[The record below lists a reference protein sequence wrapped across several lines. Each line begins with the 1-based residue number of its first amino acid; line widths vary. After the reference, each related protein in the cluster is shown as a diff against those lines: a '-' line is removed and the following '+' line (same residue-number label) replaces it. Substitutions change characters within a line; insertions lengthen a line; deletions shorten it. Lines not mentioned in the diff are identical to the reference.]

1 MWNNLNTILAGILL
15 LFCVGNF
22 AIKIDHQ
29 FPLGTIGC
37 LFTNS
42 EDICDDNAK
51 CIDDLL
57 FGTCAY
63 SGIPANFV
71 YTLTKHDLLKLE
83 EEILKLVHDGFT
95 WRDGYTQCIVQNII
109 ISLSIK
115 QPFSKTICYGLIFE
129 RDNGEENALSSM
141 LDDVYANTNRF
152 DRINN
157 GANFND
163 LDLALLSP
171 SQKRDEIVRVHKY
184 FDKNEKIHKR
194 NFWSPYN
201 DEETYLSPDVD
212 LMRYGPQNLPQD
224 DEGWENTGIPYKD
237 LALVQEYLETQRKP
251 YTDSKILEALMN
263 NGPLVNDV
271 AQVDDDEVPLSNEFI
286 EYPDDTNLEFSK
298 DDLQP
303 GYVWDDD
310 NMLYGLT
317 TQDYNDIS
325 EVNDD
330 INDTEESNDYTDPD
344 LSLPPKF
351 ANIFDKLI
359 RGEIEP
365 DDLTDEEL
373 NYLSPYVSKLL
384 QSISDTED
392 DSMDD
397 LGPVDA
403 LNDVE
408 IDGLSQMDFPME
420 ANMVQDPPF
429 GIDEEEMMM
438 GGSNDDVYDDGDN
451 GDFTDV
457 QTVEKK
463 SDDEIPEKTKEDVV
477 DTKYAYIEMDK
488 NLDADTEKKLL
499 DKLEDVSN
507 ANPGSLH
514 IDNTIQGHKVVT
526 RVDPELS
533 GLQASELAQTA
544 KDHKSELEEATGLNF
559 VSSGLGH
566 SENEIEYKGT
576 SGDDRYFVL
585 TFVLCGCIA
594 LILLAVVVIYL
605 IRRNS
610 RSKEKLQ
617 QITAPQEGNEAASKD
632 YQDLC
637 RQRMQSKSS
646 EKPEPLHTAA
656 SRVSSVSEQQVRSPS
671 SRSSTSSWSEEPV
684 NSNMD
689 ISTGHIVLSYMED
702 HLKNK
707 DRLDREWEAMCA
719 YEADPSNTKVAE
731 DASNV
736 RKNRYADVLPYD
748 HSRVVLTTNT
758 NVSGADYI
766 NASTITDHDPRNP
779 AYVATQ
785 GPLPHTVAD
794 FWQMV
799 WEQGSVVIVM
809 LTKLTEN
816 GEAKCHRYWPE
827 EGSDL
832 YHIYEVHLVSE
843 HIWCEDYLVRS
854 FYLKNLQTGET
865 RTVTQFHFLTWQ
877 DLGIPSSIKALLDFR
892 RKVNKSYRGRSCPIV
907 VHCSDGCGRT
917 GTYCLIDMVLNRMA
931 KGAKEIDIAATLE
944 HIRDQR
950 INMVKTKEQFQFAL
964 AAVAEEVHAILKA
977 LPQ

>member
-1 MWNNLNTILAGILL
+1 MWNKYYAILSGILL
-15 LFCVGNF
+15 SICVGNCPCL
-22 AIKIDHQ
+22 ALQIDRQ

-37 LFTNS
+37 LFTNTQ
-42 EDICDDNAK
+42 ELCEAGAT

-57 FGTCAY
+57 FGTCSD
-63 SGIPANFV
+63 SGIPANFD
-71 YTLTKHDLLKLE
+71 YTLRKHDLKKLQN
-83 EEILKLVHDGFT
+83 EILKLVQDGFS
-95 WRDGYTQCIVQNII
+95 WHDGYTQCIIQNVI
-109 ISLSIK
+109 ISLTIK
-115 QPFSKTICYGLIFE
+115 EPFSKKICYEL
-129 RDNGEENALSSM
+129 L
-141 LDDVYANTNRF
+141 F
-152 DRINN
+152 DWKNPVEDEITSVLESLYDRTAGIDRLTP
-157 GANFND
+157 AD
-163 LDLALLSP
+163 QYEPVSLLSP

-194 NFWSPYN
+194 NFWDPPVGLSN
-201 DEETYLSPDVD
+201 YLSYYPRDDV
-212 LMRYGPQNLPQD
+212 LQYYPSLYQQNYKLPNRG
-224 DEGWENTGIPYKD
+224 GWEDSGISYDDIQLVKD
-237 LALVQEYLETQRKP
+237 YLQATRRKQR
-251 YTDSKILEALMN
+251 YSSK
-263 NGPLVNDV
+263 
-271 AQVDDDEVPLSNEFI
+271 LS
-286 EYPDDTNLEFSK
+286 DLFSLSH
-298 DDLQP
+298 DLQQQSPQQVEGFPEYDLPDRGYDFQEEDLEP
-303 GYVWDDD
+303 GYVWND
-310 NMLYGLT
+310 NGMIY
-317 TQDYNDIS
+317 
-325 EVNDD
+325 EVSTPDNGQEQLDLVEVAGPPVEE
-330 INDTEESNDYTDPD
+330 TEEIQ
-344 LSLPPKF
+344 SLPPSL
-351 ANIFDKLI
+351 ANTLDKLI
-359 RGEIEP
+359 QGDITPEN
-365 DDLTDEEL
+365 LTDVEL
-373 NYLSPYVSKLL
+373 EYFTPYVSNMLL
-384 QSISDTED
+384 R
-392 DSMDD
+392 
-397 LGPVDA
+397 
-403 LNDVE
+403 LNDVDDK
-408 IDGLSQMDFPME
+408 IPMVDEPE
-420 ANMVQDPPF
+420 AWNDIPVEENMMQGAEERPY
-429 GIDEEEMMM
+429 GIDEEEMMRDVS
-438 GGSNDDVYDDGDN
+438 GDTDDALPVEDDLAN
-451 GDFTDV
+451 IV
-457 QTVEKK
+457 QDEVDRQYFEKK
-463 SDDEIPEKTKEDVV
+463 SDTDNTEKAVKREDVV
-477 DTKYAYIEMDK
+477 DTNFAFIEMDQNLTK
-488 NLDADTEKKLL
+488 NTK
-499 DKLEDVSN
+499 DKLIDALQKVVT
-507 ANPGSLH
+507 ANPGSLNNYEVNGTKLK
-514 IDNTIQGHKVVT
+514 IN
-526 RVDPELS
+526 VDPILA
-533 GLQASELAQTA
+533 GLNASRVAEQAREHQT
-544 KDHKSELEEATGLNF
+544 ELEKATGLKF
-559 VSSGLGH
+559 IKSGIGNVT
-566 SENEIEYKGT
+566 EVEWKGN
-576 SGDDRYFVL
+576 DDRYFVL

-594 LILLAVVVIYL
+594 GILLAVVVIYL

-617 QITAPQEGNEAASKD
+617 QITAAQEGNEAASKD

-656 SRVSSVSEQQVRSPS
+656 VSRVGSVSESQVRSPS

-707 DRLDREWEAMCA
+707 DRLEREWEAMCA
-719 YEADPSNTKVAE
+719 YEADPCSTKVGE
-731 DASNV
+731 DNGNA

-816 GEAKCHRYWPE
+816 GEAKCHRYWPD

-865 RTVTQFHFLTWQ
+865 RTVTQFHFLTWP
-877 DLGIPSSIKALLDFR
+877 DLGIPGSIKALLDFR

-950 INMVKTKEQFQFAL
+950 TSMVKTKEQFQFAL

>member
-1 MWNNLNTILAGILL
+1 MWNKYFTILTGILL
-15 LFCVGNF
+15 SLCLGNCPCS
-22 AIKIDHQ
+22 AKHNDRQ

-37 LFTNS
+37 LFSKS
-42 EDICDDNAK
+42 EDICDEDSA

-57 FGTCAY
+57 FGTCSD
-63 SGIPANFV
+63 SGIPANFE
-71 YTLTKHDLLKLE
+71 YTLDEHDLAKLE
-83 EEILKLVHDGFT
+83 KEIVKLVQDGFS
-95 WRDGYTQCIVQNII
+95 WQDGYTQCIIQNII
-109 ISLSIK
+109 ISLTINE
-115 QPFSKTICYGLIFE
+115 PFSKIICYGLIFE
-129 RDNGEENALSSM
+129 WEKPVKNEITSM
-141 LDDVYANTNRF
+141 LENLYQRTIGIDKLGPEYEQVQ
-152 DRINN
+152 
-157 GANFND
+157 
-163 LDLALLSP
+163 LLSP

-194 NFWSPYN
+194 NFWDPPLGFSN
-201 DEETYLSPDVD
+201 YLSYYPTDDAVQYYSNPYEQNYEMPD
-212 LMRYGPQNLPQD
+212 QD
-224 DEGWENTGIPYKD
+224 GWENSGIPYDDIQLVKAYLDATRGQQGYSSKLSELFSLNPNSPEQMAQPVEGFSEYEIPESSPGLREED
-237 LALVQEYLETQRKP
+237 LE
-251 YTDSKILEALMN
+251 
-263 NGPLVNDV
+263 
-271 AQVDDDEVPLSNEFI
+271 
-286 EYPDDTNLEFSK
+286 
-298 DDLQP
+298 P
-303 GYVWDDD
+303 GYVW
-310 NMLYGLT
+310 
-317 TQDYNDIS
+317 
-325 EVNDD
+325 NDD
-330 INDTEESNDYTDPD
+330 SMIYKVSPSDNGEELDMDQLAQSKPTTKSEEIDM
-344 LSLPPKF
+344 LPPTL
-351 ANIFDKLI
+351 ANTLDKLI
-359 RGEIEP
+359 QGDIQPEN
-365 DDLTDEEL
+365 LTDDEL
-373 NYLSPYVSKLL
+373 EYLTPYVSKML
-384 QSISDTED
+384 
-392 DSMDD
+392 MR
-397 LGPVDA
+397 
-403 LNDVE
+403 LNDPDE
-408 IDGLSQMDFPME
+408 QPLNSEDPEAWNDGVVME
-420 ANMVQDPPF
+420 ADMTRGEESRPF
-429 GIDEEEMMM
+429 GVDEEEMMR
-438 GGSNDDVYDDGDN
+438 DVPGNMDTNLPIQDN
-451 GDFTDV
+451 LANIV
-457 QTVEKK
+457 QDEVDKQFFEKK
-463 SDDEIPEKTKEDVV
+463 SNSGTTEKSVNRDDVV
-477 DTKYAYIEMDK
+477 DTNFAFIEMDRDLTANTSQK
-488 NLDADTEKKLL
+488 LIDTLQTVAK
-499 DKLEDVSN
+499 
-507 ANPGSLH
+507 ANPGSLNNYEVH
-514 IDNTIQGHKVVT
+514 GRKIKID
-526 RVDPELS
+526 VDPVLA
-533 GLQASELAQTA
+533 GLNASRVAALAG
-544 KDHKSELEEATGLNF
+544 DHKAELEKATGAKF
-559 VSSGLGH
+559 V
-566 SENEIEYKGT
+566 T
-576 SGDDRYFVL
+576 SGIGSLTEVEVKANDDRYFVL

-594 LILLAVVVIYL
+594 GILLAVVVIYL

-617 QITAPQEGNEAASKD
+617 QLTAAQDGNEAASKD

-656 SRVSSVSEQQVRSPS
+656 VSRVGSVSESQVRSPS

-707 DRLDREWEAMCA
+707 DRLEREWEAMCA
-719 YEADPSNTKVAE
+719 YEADPCSTKVAE
-731 DASNV
+731 DSSNA

-779 AYVATQ
+779 AYIATQ

-816 GEAKCHRYWPE
+816 GEAKCHRYWPD

-832 YHIYEVHLVSE
+832 YHIHEVHLVSE

-865 RTVTQFHFLTWQ
+865 RTVTQFHFLTWP
-877 DLGIPSSIKALLDFR
+877 DLGIPGSIKALLDFR

-950 INMVKTKEQFQFAL
+950 TSMVKTKEQFQFAL